1 MSTTYKDPNKSQQ
14 IREPLFRRFRSYYRG
29 PRSSKTENLA
39 ANQIY
44 IDIQRLYLELESINI
59 NVLNKIK
66 LILDKEKDDNF
77 TKLEDDRIKK
87 ILY

>member
-87 ILY
+87 ILH